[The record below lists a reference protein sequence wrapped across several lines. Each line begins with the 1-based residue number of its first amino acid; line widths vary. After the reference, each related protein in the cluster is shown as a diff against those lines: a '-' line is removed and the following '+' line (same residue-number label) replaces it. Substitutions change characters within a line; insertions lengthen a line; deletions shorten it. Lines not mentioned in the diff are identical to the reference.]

1 MKAWVVVPGK
11 IVAQLYSI
19 RKFTS
24 NRRDLE
30 SSLAKIK
37 AIGYDRVQFS
47 AVAAVEGDDADTS
60 PREARA
66 ILDDNGLECVGAHSR
81 WAALRDETERE
92 IEFLEAL
99 GCGFVAVGSLAD
111 EYDPYEADSYSRF
124 VDDSA
129 AVIETLRS
137 RDISFGYHNHAHEF
151 MRSVPGGATYFDTL
165 IDRGEEGLL
174 MEFDVYW
181 AAVAGVNPAS
191 IFERIHGRATYIHAK
206 DVEMVLPDDGGRPAP
221 FYAPVGEGNL
231 DWDSIIPAAR
241 AAGTEFWIVEQDAA
255 RRDMFDCL
263 RSSYEFLAQ
272 RID

>member
-1 MKAWVVVPGK
+1 MSGK
-11 IVAQLYSI
+11 IAAQLYSI
-19 RKFTS
+19 REFTT

-30 SSLAKIK
+30 ASVEKIK
-37 AIGYDRVQFS
+37 SIGYEGVQFS
-47 AVAAVEGDDADTS
+47 AVAAVEGPDADTS
-60 PREARA
+60 PRDARA
-66 ILDDNGLECVGAHSR
+66 ILDDNGLKCVGAHSR
-81 WAALRDETERE
+81 WAALRDETHRE

-99 GCGFVAVGSLAD
+99 GCSYVAIGSLAD

-129 AVIETLRS
+129 AVIEELKS
-137 RDISFGYHNHAHEF
+137 SNISFGYHNHAHEF
-151 MRSVPGGATYFDTL
+151 MRSVPGGATYYDTL
-165 IDRGEEGLL
+165 IDRGGEGMLL
-174 MEFDVYW
+174 EFDVYW
-181 AAVAGVNPAS
+181 AAFAGVDPAS
-191 IFERIHGRATYIHAK
+191 IFARIHGRATYVHAK
-206 DVEMVLPDDGGRPAP
+206 DMEVILPEVGGRATP

-272 RID
+272 WVN